1 MRPAAAHTHTN
12 AISGHL
18 LRNSEADEAITLNR
32 RRVCPGRDFCMI
44 LQRPGTRVLKGASLG
59 ISKQMARNRVDK
71 LRRSCFP
78 AHDGGATGCRRMR
91 ETQAAGR
98 DRGL

>member
-32 RRVCPGRDFCMI
+32 RRVYPGRDFCMI

-59 ISKQMARNRVDK
+59 ISKQVSKNAPT
-71 LRRSCFP
+71 SCAAVVFP
-78 AHDGGATGCRRMR
+78 RMT
-91 ETQAAGR
+91 ETPQAADG
-98 DRGL
+98 